1 MSKETVQNDHSKSFV
16 SWRTTSSQD
25 LDWTLV
31 FVSFLSRYPS
41 DTDNQIYLKS
51 ESRIWNSISLVLILC
66 SASFQI
72 YLSISPM
79 CLSVLCSLSFDSTS
93 ENFEFRWSITDS
105 ILKALSVLLSF
116 LLSAKCR
123 FWRISQISLCSEYCH
138 YRSDYLLS
146 SIQQSWVTYWLPL
159 RSLFQKMRSALPW
172 QLCSFF
178 PFWWA

>member
-1 MSKETVQNDHSKSFV
+1 M
-16 SWRTTSSQD
+16 
-25 LDWTLV
+25 V

-123 FWRISQISLCSEYCH
+123 FWRISQKRFQITVFWIRSLKIRLSTLQY
-138 YRSDYLLS
+138 SPILGNLLIAITKFSKKCFQFFLGNCEVS
-146 SIQQSWVTYWLPL
+146 SILMNITLW
-159 RSLFQKMRSALPW
+159 SLNY
-172 QLCSFF
+172 
-178 PFWWA
+178 

>member
-72 YLSISPM
+72 YLSISPCVYQCFAHYHSIAPQKILNLGGLSLIPSWKP
-79 CLSVLCSLSFDSTS
+79 CLFYCLFCYLQNVD
-93 ENFEFRWSITDS
+93 FEESHKYHCALNTVITD
-105 ILKALSVLLSF
+105 
-116 LLSAKCR
+116 
-123 FWRISQISLCSEYCH
+123 QIIYSPVFSN
-138 YRSDYLLS
+138 R
-146 SIQQSWVTYWLPL
+146 
-159 RSLFQKMRSALPW
+159 R
-172 QLCSFF
+172 
-178 PFWWA
+178 